1 MKSFLIILITVL
13 LSSVLFF
20 PSPLVHARQLV
31 EKGSVGGGAKD
42 PNKPACRI
50 GPGGRYV
57 CNPAPPCN
65 NPYKRN
71 CIKN

>member
-31 EKGSVGGGAKD
+31 EKGSVVGGTKD
-42 PNKPACRI
+42 PRS

-57 CNPAPPCN
+57 RRCKQ
-65 NPYKRN
+65 PYRRN